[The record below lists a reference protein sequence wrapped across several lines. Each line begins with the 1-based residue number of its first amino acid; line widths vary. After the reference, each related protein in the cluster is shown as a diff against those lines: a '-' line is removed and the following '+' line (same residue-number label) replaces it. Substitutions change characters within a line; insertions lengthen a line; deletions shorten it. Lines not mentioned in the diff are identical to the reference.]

1 MLLKSDDFLSKNDD
15 FLLNNVDFHNT
26 NRSSA
31 SCPIST
37 LLVSD
42 FALYFTPL
50 LLSYFNDSPPF
61 SLYVS
66 PLRLSTFCIF
76 TLFAPILLQFCSDF
90 APILLQFCSD
100 FAPILLHVH
109 SIIHSIVRWEISASD
124 SHGLATKRCVLYKQ
138 MKVLYKQIY
147 KVSIENE

>member
-15 FLLNNVDFHNT
+15 FLLNNVDFHNI

-76 TLFAPILLQFCSDF
+76 TLFAPILLQFCSNF
-90 APILLQFCSD
+90 APILLQFCSN
-100 FAPILLHVH
+100 FAPILLQFC
-109 SIIHSIVRWEISASD
+109 STFTQLFIQLSGGRSLLPTPTDWPQNGAFYIN
-124 SHGLATKRCVLYKQ
+124 K
-138 MKVLYKQIY
+138 
-147 KVSIENE
+147 